1 MVNADLRGRV
11 LPHVRRGLIAVGRH
25 FTDRHLWNLRLAL
38 SYLEIGRELSGL
50 PASEQP
56 VMVDTDTDLFKLA
69 LTRVTGQRPLYL
81 EFGVFEGRSM
91 RWWVSNLKTPGAN
104 FVGFDSFEGLPEDWH
119 PGIGAGYFATG
130 KPPDIP
136 DPRVRFEV
144 GWFDQTLPNF
154 AAPDHDQLIINIDC
168 DLYSSAFT
176 ALDWASPLLVSGTLL
191 YFDEYSDRD
200 HELRALAECKK
211 RSAVDFVPL
220 AFANGGVHW
229 LFEVRDA
236 PTPGL

>member
-1 MVNADLRGRV
+1 MIDPALYVGNLHLAKRVANVEGAVIECGTWRGGMIAGIADV
-11 LPHVRRGLIAVGRH
+11 LGPERH
-25 FTDRHLWNLRLAL
+25 Y
-38 SYLEIGRELSGL
+38 YLC
-50 PASEQP
+50 
-56 VMVDTDTDLFKLA
+56 
-69 LTRVTGQRPLYL
+69 
-81 EFGVFEGRSM
+81 
-91 RWWVSNLKTPGAN
+91 
-104 FVGFDSFEGLPEDWH
+104 DSFEGLPEDWH

-236 PTPGL
+236 PTPGS